1 VGDGKFAV
9 ERKQV
14 LTGPFLLGRRENR
27 QSSRAVILRRALAAL
42 VLLPAVLHAQ
52 IPSPGPV
59 AAPAPVS
66 PGAQPAPQAS
76 QAAPAA
82 APITPGQVVAASQA
96 DRAQSSTASDSQPAT
111 TVISNPLPALGTS
124 IWDRSGVN
132 VAAIRFNGVGFSA
145 NDAILGQLEQK
156 AGQPLDPDKVRA
168 DLRRL
173 FASGRYRDIAV
184 NGEMTSTGLNLIY
197 TGTPRFYV
205 GRVAIEGNPPDRL
218 ASLLEF
224 ATKLEPGTAYTEAQI
239 PDAVKSV
246 RQSLAENGYYQ
257 PTVTARTATD
267 FAGDQVNATF
277 TVKTGPKARVG
288 NVVVDGKDPGISVD
302 EFRKKGDLDCSIF
315 SRLFHPSCRP
325 KVTRETTSNAL
336 SGVRS
341 FYQKKDRLEGTISLQ
356 KSTYVAPRTQ
366 LDYSFLADQGP
377 VVKVVV
383 NGVKLPRARIKLLV
397 PVYEEGAVDVDLI
410 NEGAFNIKD
419 YLQQKGY
426 FDVQDSV
433 KLLGKGTPSVT
444 VQYDVNPGQR
454 HRVTAVDVKGNKYFS
469 SELLEESLRVRK
481 GDLYQPSGR
490 YSAQLVSADADT
502 IAAIYR
508 ANGFTHV
515 KVTPRVLD
523 IDKTTAGRSLKIPR
537 IQVVFNVEEG
547 AQQKFGQVNL
557 TGVDASRLPAVR
569 HLLSSQTGQPFSLI
583 NLSEDRDAVLS
594 YYVTNGFDH
603 ARIEIQQRIDDAGSN
618 RTDVT
623 LNVVEGQQVFIDQVL
638 LSGIRHTRP
647 AIVKDQLRVKAGGP
661 LNQAALLD
669 TQRNLY
675 NLALFSEVNAAVQ
688 NPAGNAPSKNVLVQV
703 TEAKRWD
710 VTYGFGFEAQTGT
723 PGVVPGETRGATAA
737 QNGQAGVS
745 PRVSLD
751 VSRIN
756 LLGTPQSLTLHT
768 TYGLLERV
776 ATLTYNVPQFF
787 SRPALTASV
796 SGGYSNV
803 QNITTF
809 QASTLQADFRVSQR
823 YKRADTFIYDFQYR
837 RVSVNPDSL
846 EITPNL
852 IPQLSEPVT
861 VGGPGLTYFHDT
873 RDPSSLDAGSGQF
886 FTVQEFIASSK
897 FGSDTNFNR
906 VDASQSTYYT
916 FGKKKYVFARNLR
929 IGLENTYGA
938 NPNSA
943 VVTGTVTNC
952 QGILATTNATC
963 LPVPL
968 PERLYAGGATSHRGF
983 GINDAGPRDL
993 TTGYPVGGQAAVV
1006 NSFELRLPPP
1016 TLPIVGD
1023 SISFVIFHDMGNVF
1037 EHEGDMFKSI
1047 RNFHQPNQAS
1057 CRNITTGPPPPGE
1070 TQLQYD
1076 STLTGTCSFNY
1087 YSHAVG
1093 LGLRYKT
1100 PVGPIRVDFS
1110 YNLNPPIYPV
1120 FDDYTGA
1127 LPYVGQ
1133 ASHFNFFF
1141 SIGQAF

>member
-1 VGDGKFAV
+1 MKLSV
-9 ERKQV
+9 ERKAAVRGPVVVSRRKIGTWHLYLIACV
-14 LTGPFLLGRRENR
+14 LFARIFFAPCL
-27 QSSRAVILRRALAAL
+27 
-42 VLLPAVLHAQ
+42 LHAQ
-52 IPSPGPV
+52 AAPVAGPPPVGPGPQS
-59 AAPAPVS
+59 APS
-66 PGAQPAPQAS
+66 AS
-76 QAAPAA
+76 QAPAVQ
-82 APITPGQVVAASQA
+82 APITPSQIVSANGASQA
-96 DRAQSSTASDSQPAT
+96 KSSSAQSGQT
-111 TVISNPLPALGTS
+111 TSEGIANPLPALANS
-124 IWDRSGVN
+124 IWARSGTTV
-132 VAAIRFNGVGFSA
+132 VAIQFSGVSFDAG
-145 NDAILGQLEQK
+145 DAILTQLEQK
-156 AGQPLDPDKVRA
+156 AGQPLDPEKVRD

-173 FASGRYRDIAV
+173 FASGRYRDIGV
-184 NGEMTSTGLNLIY
+184 NGDMTPLGLTLIY
-197 TGTPRFYV
+197 TGTPRYYV
-205 GRVAIEGNPPDRL
+205 GRVAVEGNADERL

-239 PDAVKSV
+239 PEAVDSV
-246 RQSLAENGYYQ
+246 KQSLAENGFYQ
-257 PTVTARTATD
+257 PTVTATTLTD
-267 FAGDQVNATF
+267 NAGDQVSATF
-277 TVKTGPKARVG
+277 VVKTGPKARVG
-288 NVVVDGKDPGISVD
+288 NVTVDGKDPGINVED
-302 EFRKKGDLDCSIF
+302 FRRKGGLDCSIF

-325 KVTRETTSNAL
+325 KVTRDTTSTAL
-336 SGVRS
+336 AGVRA
-341 FYQKKDRLEGTISLQ
+341 FYQKNDRLEGTISLQ
-356 KSTYVAPRTQ
+356 KSTYVASRTQ
-366 LDYSFLADQGP
+366 LDYNFLADQGP
-377 VVKVVV
+377 IVKVVV
-383 NGVKLPRARIKLLV
+383 NGTRLSRSRIKLLV
-397 PVYEEGAVDVDLI
+397 PVYEEGAVDVDLL

-419 YLQQKGY
+419 YLQQNGY

-433 KLLGKGTPSVT
+433 KLLGKDTPTVT

-454 HRVTAVDVKGNKYFS
+454 HRVTAVDIKGNKYFS
-469 SELLEESLRVRK
+469 SDLLEESLRVKK
-481 GDLYQPSGR
+481 GDLYQRSGR
-490 YSAQLVSADADT
+490 YSVQLVNADADT
-502 IAAIYR
+502 IASIYR

-515 KVTPRVLD
+515 KVTPSVKD
-523 IDKTTAGRSLKIPR
+523 IDKARDGRALKIPQ
-537 IQVVFNVEEG
+537 INVTFNIVEG
-547 AQQKFGQVNL
+547 AQQKFGDVNL
-557 TGVDASRLPAVR
+557 AGVDPARSAAVH
-569 HLLSSQTGQPFSLI
+569 HLLSAQTGQPFSLI
-583 NLSEDRDAVLS
+583 TLSEDRDAVLS

-603 ARIEIQQRIDDAGSN
+603 ARIEIQQHLRDADPT

-623 LNVVEGQQVFIDQVL
+623 LNVDEGQQVFIDQVL
-638 LSGIRHTRP
+638 LSGITHTRP
-647 AIVKDQLRVKAGGP
+647 AIVQNQLRVKAGGP
-661 LNQAALLD
+661 LNQAALLE

-688 NPAGNAPSKNVLVQV
+688 NPSGNAPSKNVLVQV
-703 TEAKRWD
+703 TEARRWD

-723 PGVVPGETRGATAA
+723 PGVVPGQTRGQTAA

-745 PRVSLD
+745 PRVSID

-756 LLGTPQSLTLHT
+756 LFGTTKSLTLHA

-787 SRPALTASV
+787 RHPNLTASV

-809 QASTLQADFRVSQR
+809 QASTLQGDFRVAQR

-837 RVSVNPDSL
+837 RVSVNANSL

-861 VGGPGLTYFHDT
+861 VGGPGLTFFHDT
-873 RDPSSLDAGSGQF
+873 RDPSSLDAGRGQF

-906 VDASQSTYYT
+906 IDASQSSYYT
-916 FGKKKYVFARNLR
+916 FGKKKYVFARNTR
-929 IGLENTYGA
+929 IGLENTYGS

-943 VVTGTVTNC
+943 IVTGTITNC

-1006 NSFELRLPPP
+1006 NSLELRLPPP
-1016 TLPIVGD
+1016 TLPLVGD
-1023 SISFVIFHDMGNVF
+1023 SVSFVIFHDMGNVF

-1047 RNFHQPNQAS
+1047 KNFRQPNQS
-1057 CRNITTGPPPPGE
+1057 TCRNITTGPPPPGE
-1070 TQLQYD
+1070 TQQQYD

-1087 YSHAVG
+1087 YSHALGV
-1093 LGLRYKT
+1093 GLRYKT

-1120 FDDYTGA
+1120 FDDYTGR

-1133 ASHFNFFF
+1133 AGHFNFFF
-1141 SIGQAF
+1141 SIGQSF